1 METYISKALAG
12 DHEAFARLYD
22 AYAPEALRL
31 STAVTGRAD
40 LAADAV
46 QEAFLRVYRKGY
58 QCRGEFKPW
67 FFRIV
72 LNESYRMAGQNPY
85 PSESTDED
93 SAPNFSEQSDLAMT
107 VHAAL
112 DHLSPEHRAV
122 LVLKY
127 LFDYTERDIAKILDI
142 RTGTVKSRIFYA
154 RKALAKELNREEL
167 PL

>member
-12 DHEAFARLYD
+12 DHEAFACLYNT
-22 AYAPEALRL
+22 YAPEALRL

-46 QEAFLRVYRKGY
+46 QEAFLRAYRKGY
-58 QCRGEFKPW
+58 QCRGDFKPW

-85 PSESTDED
+85 PAEAAVED
-93 SAPNFSEQSDLAMT
+93 ACISFSDQSDLTMT

-112 DHLSPEHRAV
+112 DRLSPEHRAV

-127 LFDYTERDIAKILDI
+127 LFDYTERDMAKILNI

-154 RKALAKELNREEL
+154 RKALAKELNREEV

>member
-72 LNESYRMAGQNPY
+72 LNESYRMAGQTHILRNP
-85 PSESTDED
+85 
-93 SAPNFSEQSDLAMT
+93 SAKTAPPAFPN
-107 VHAAL
+107 
-112 DHLSPEHRAV
+112 
-122 LVLKY
+122 
-127 LFDYTERDIAKILDI
+127 
-142 RTGTVKSRIFYA
+142 
-154 RKALAKELNREEL
+154 KATWL
-167 PL
+167 

>member
-67 FFRIV
+67 F
-72 LNESYRMAGQNPY
+72 
-85 PSESTDED
+85 
-93 SAPNFSEQSDLAMT
+93 LA
-107 VHAAL
+107 H
-112 DHLSPEHRAV
+112 
-122 LVLKY
+122 Y
-127 LFDYTERDIAKILDI
+127 
-142 RTGTVKSRIFYA
+142 G
-154 RKALAKELNREEL
+154 
-167 PL
+167 